1 MAFNAMYGSEVWL
14 VLAFIFLG
22 GGCLLGAWAALEWS
36 NDYFIL
42 TRDRVLIQKLMI
54 GFFESRQETPMS
66 AILSTGLNASF
77 AGRMFGFG
85 AVTARA
91 YTGDLRFNNLPDP
104 DLILACLE
112 NRRQSLQVE
121 QRREEQAK
129 MSSMLKNRLAPEGV
143 RITQPVPVN
152 RKEGVHVNYY
162 TGKISDLLAQFF
174 GLRKEEEG
182 DIVYRTHW
190 WVLLKRTILPI
201 LFILLVLGVVVAGF
215 VGRIAL
221 DPALISII
229 ALAGIVIGSLW
240 WLYNF
245 IDWRNDIYV
254 ISGDQLIDINR
265 RPLGSEEKRSAPVK
279 NIQTVQYKRNGIIG
293 LVLNF
298 GTVRVQIGNEELTFD
313 NVYNPSVVQVE
324 IFEHLRVFNEHSR
337 HMEQERMV
345 DWFAHYNDI
354 KNGGEHGSYND
365 ETLKKG

>member
-1 MAFNAMYGSEVWL
+1 
-14 VLAFIFLG
+14 
-22 GGCLLGAWAALEWS
+22 
-36 NDYFIL
+36 
-42 TRDRVLIQKLMI
+42 MI
-54 GFFESRQETPMS
+54 GFFESRQETPMN

-77 AGRMFGFG
+77 AGRVFGFG

-91 YTGDLRFNNLPDP
+91 YTGDLRFNNLPEP

-112 NRRQSLQVE
+112 HRRQSLQVE

-129 MSSMLKNRLAPEGV
+129 MHSMLKNRLAPEGARV
-143 RITQPVPVN
+143 TQPVPAK
-152 RKEGVHVNYY
+152 RDQEIHVNYY
-162 TGKISDLLAQFF
+162 TGKLSDLLAKFF
-174 GLRKEEEG
+174 GLRKDEEG
-182 DIVYRTHW
+182 DIIYRTHW

-201 LFILLVLGVVVAGF
+201 LFILLILGIVAAGF
-215 VGRIAL
+215 VGRIEL
-221 DPALISII
+221 DPALISLI
-229 ALAGIVIGSLW
+229 ALAGIVIGSFW

-298 GTVRVQIGNEELTFD
+298 GTVRIQIGNEELTFD

-324 IFEHLRVFNEHSR
+324 IFEHLRMFNERTR

-345 DWFAHYNDI
+345 DWFAHYDDI
-354 KNGGEHGSYND
+354 KNGGDHGMDD
-365 ETLKKG
+365 EISPKNG